1 MELSQQ
7 HIDNVAEFRK
17 PGGFFK
23 FCQIFFPI
31 LTGRPY
37 TIPRPN
43 SRRPHVFEMCE
54 QLEYTFFHPQENLG
68 IFIPPGH
75 LKTTH
80 LILYVA
86 WTMSIYPDCNYMYTS
101 YSARSSAT
109 NTAYILALMQSQKY
123 QDLFF
128 VRIDP
133 KKKARDDFYTLPC
146 GKYGAG
152 RVYAAG
158 FEGTITGVNAGLPF
172 EERYTGA
179 LLIDDIYNVGEANS
193 PTIVAKTEYNY
204 VNVLTPRVRGPNVP
218 TICICQNTGDKSLI
232 WKFIEQDDI
241 KSWRF
246 IKLPAID
253 AVGNALAPEIR
264 DESWLLKMKETQPYL
279 FKTQYQQEKV
289 PLGEPLYEA
298 KDFVET
304 DDDPEILTTFITVDT
319 AETDKTY
326 NDATA
331 LSFWGVY
338 KLKEGGHDV
347 GKYAI
352 HLLNCWEERVMPAML
367 VYRIKEFYMQ
377 ACMYKVKPRTI
388 FIEKKSTGTMTLDL
402 MQDMRGVEVIGIE
415 HGPTSGSKADRFI
428 AMQKYVKQKLISYN
442 WSARFSKM
450 FVEHMVSI
458 NPGMTHKHDD
468 ICDTV
473 EMACDVVFKSG
484 IAVAH
489 LEHDGKYDSLIA
501 DISARA
507 GVLNEIHGY
516 SVADEIG
523 FYNE

>member
-23 FCQIFFPI
+23 FCQIFFPV
-31 LTGRPY
+31 LTGRDY
-37 TIPRPN
+37 VIPRPN

-54 QLEYTFFHPQENLG
+54 QLEYTFFNPTENLG

-86 WTMSIYPDCNYMYTS
+86 WTMSIYPDCNWMYTS
-101 YSARSSAT
+101 YSKQSSST

-123 QDLFF
+123 QDLFL

-158 FEGTITGVNAGLPF
+158 FEGTITGVNAGMPF
-172 EERYTGA
+172 LQRFSGG

-193 PTIVAKTEYNY
+193 ATIVAKTKYNY
-204 VNVLTPRVRGPNVP
+204 VNVLLPRIRGPHVP
-218 TICICQNTGDKSLI
+218 TICICQNTGDQSLI
-232 WKFIEQDDI
+232 WDFVEQQDI
-241 KSWRF
+241 RHWRVVK
-246 IKLPAID
+246 IPAMD

-264 DESWLLKMKETQPYL
+264 DEAWLNKMKETQPYL

-289 PLGEPLYEA
+289 PLGDPLFEA
-298 KDFVET
+298 KDFPQLNET
-304 DDDPEILTTFITVDT
+304 PEVVMSFITIDS

-331 LSFWGVY
+331 LALWGVY
-338 KLKEGGHDV
+338 KLKVGNRDI
-347 GKYAI
+347 GKYGI
-352 HLLNCWEERVMPAML
+352 YLLNLWEERVMPAML
-367 VYRIKEFYMQ
+367 LMRIKEFYAQ
-377 ACMYKVKPRTI
+377 GCMFKVPPTKMY
-388 FIEKKSTGTMTLDL
+388 IEKKSTGVTALDIL
-402 MQDMRGVEVIGIE
+402 RDLPGIE
-415 HGPTSGSKADRFI
+415 VMGIDHNSASGSKADRFI
-428 AMQKYVKQKLISYN
+428 EMQQWVKQGLVAIPEYARHTKLFID
-442 WSARFSKM
+442 
-450 FVEHMVSI
+450 HMISI

-468 ICDTV
+468 ICDATQ
-473 EMACDVVFKSG
+473 MACDVMYKSK
-484 IAVAH
+484 IAVAT
-489 LEHDGKYDSLIA
+489 LGDGDKYDSIIA
-501 DISARA
+501 HIAARSGA
-507 GVLNEIHGY
+507 LNEIHGF
-516 SVADEIG
+516 SAEDEIG
-523 FYNE
+523 FYKQ